1 MNENIYLLVLYIL
14 SFLLGLFLI
23 NKYSKSNRKLYKIY
37 VILAALI
44 LLQYLFYSI
53 LNDTELNFF
62 IKVFG
67 TLILSTVNIVLFYF
81 FWKIYLLPFI
91 HLSDFSGKLENKQLY
106 LSTLYDDEVKD
117 ILSNLFNNFEN
128 ISKQNQRFENK
139 TIELQEKMQM
149 IEHEINLMIEA
160 LIFQSTSIS
169 ETTSTMKELGITSE
183 QTSDKAGVV
192 VKSAENSLE
201 LCQAGMGSVEESI
214 DNMHN
219 IRTGVEDISSHI
231 RSLNSQLA
239 QISDIVIK
247 VNTIFKK
254 TNLLAL
260 NASIEASR
268 AGEYGKGFSVVADEI
283 RKLAEQSQ
291 QLITDIENVTNTI
304 LGSTETT
311 VDVTDK
317 GVKEV
322 DFGVI
327 QIKETGEIVTESMR
341 TMELNVVS
349 AQQILAASK
358 QQSIGIEQISESIN
372 HVNNEMRKI
381 TTYSD
386 RIKDY
391 VKSIHDVLKDTQKYD
406 K

>member
-1 MNENIYLLVLYIL
+1 MVENIYLLILYVL

-23 NKYSKSNRKLYKIY
+23 VKYSGGKRKMYKVY
-37 VILAALI
+37 VVFAAFI
-44 LLQYLFYSI
+44 IMQYLFYAIIS
-53 LNDTELNFF
+53 DSELSFF

-81 FWKIYLLPFI
+81 FWKIYLYPFMQ
-91 HLSDFSGKLENKQLY
+91 LDQFSDKFENKQLF
-106 LSTLYDDEVKD
+106 LSALYDEEVKEV
-117 ILSNLFNNFEN
+117 LSSIFQNYEKIRSRNQLFEHKVFEL
-128 ISKQNQRFENK
+128 E
-139 TIELQEKMQM
+139 EKMQL

-214 DNMHN
+214 DNMHK

-231 RSLNSQLA
+231 KSLNSQLA

-291 QLITDIENVTNTI
+291 QLITDIENVTNSI

-391 VKSIHDVLKDTQKYD
+391 VKSIHDVLRDTQKYD